1 MNERVN
7 SFLYVLLYTFQRF
20 LQRFR
25 KLVRTAGS
33 SWSAGVAFQDCSDL
47 RCILTVYQF
56 GHGFQIA
63 VTTTVKMNIVDAL
76 LFIKIEVD
84 PGRTD
89 SLCFVIYVHKNLHI
103 L

>member
-1 MNERVN
+1 M
-7 SFLYVLLYTFQRF
+7 YVLLYTFQRF

-25 KLVRTAGS
+25 KLVSTAGPS
-33 SWSAGVAFQDCSDL
+33 GTAGIALQDRCDV
-47 RCILTVYQF
+47 RCILAVYQL